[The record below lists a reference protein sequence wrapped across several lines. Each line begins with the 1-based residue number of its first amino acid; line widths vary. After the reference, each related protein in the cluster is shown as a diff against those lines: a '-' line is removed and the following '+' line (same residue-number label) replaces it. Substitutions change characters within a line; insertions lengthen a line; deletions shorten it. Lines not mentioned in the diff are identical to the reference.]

1 MVDWMAEQVRGAF
14 GAPLYLPLVL
24 AAAGVLAAGAA
35 VSAGAVR
42 RRLGGPGHA
51 FASGFLGAV
60 LAVTAVLS
68 VENYVKTDYF
78 RYGSHLNAYE
88 FFHYYI
94 GSKYAGELGYTRLYA
109 AALIAD
115 DETGRKWAHPSKM
128 IRNLETGGYVLAE
141 TVLADRDKVK
151 ARFSP
156 ERWEAFKGDIVWF
169 KDDSRLN
176 GARWAS
182 VLRDK
187 GYNGTPVW
195 GMVVGGLLANRVPTS
210 SARGMGA
217 LSLLDPLL
225 LTAAMGLVW
234 WAFGFR
240 AMALLVVLLG
250 TNYMMKW
257 WHMKGAFL
265 RTDWV
270 AAMVASVCLM
280 KKGRH
285 GLAGGLL
292 AWAVLSRIFPV
303 VLLFGPGVKLAEQA
317 WAFRRRR
324 SGPFFAAL
332 ARRFPGWKGAAL
344 RAVAGGAL
352 LLAAG
357 CALFWVRGALVPW
370 LAASEHD
377 VAALFR
383 PGDAGM
389 GAVSANVLA
398 VLALAALGATLG
410 MTAVQGWWT
419 GGMDRRWLRFFAV
432 FAVVVA
438 GFGLVSAAHWRG
450 SGVWPEYVK
459 KIGDHNQGVSEWRV
473 GYKYILMAEWPEGFD
488 PLDTPPRQWT
498 PQLRSAR
505 YQEHLPSWWD
515 TQVTVLL
522 AAFLAAFFLKDHR
535 AFILGFVPL
544 FFLAAA
550 TYYYYIM
557 LLVPMLFFVEK
568 AESPPHAAGASLLLL
583 SGVSGYFFYGLWK
596 QQYGTYYWL
605 SVELMAVCL
614 FLLALAFAE
623 GLLSGW
629 GAGDG
634 EDPPVRREV

>member
-1 MVDWMAEQVRGAF
+1 MVDWIAEQVRSAF

-24 AAAGVLAAGAA
+24 AAVGVLAAGVA
-35 VSAGAVR
+35 VSSGAVR
-42 RRLGGPGHA
+42 RRLGDAGHA
-51 FASGFLGAV
+51 FASGFLAAV
-60 LAVTAVLS
+60 LAVLAVLS

-88 FFHYYI
+88 FFHYYL
-94 GSKYAGELGYTRLYA
+94 GSKYAPELGYTRLYA

-115 DETGRKWAHPSKM
+115 DETGRKWDHPSKM
-128 IRNLETGGYVLAE
+128 IRNLETGGYVAAD
-141 TVLADRDKVK
+141 TVLADRETVK

-156 ERWEAFKGDIVWF
+156 ERWEAFKGDVAWF

-225 LTAAMGLVW
+225 LAAAMGLVW

-292 AWAVLSRIFPV
+292 AWSVLSRIFPA

-317 WAFRRRR
+317 WDFRRQR
-324 SGPFFAAL
+324 SGPLFEAA
-332 ARRFPGWKGAAL
+332 ARRFPGRRGAVLRLTAGAA
-344 RAVAGGAL
+344 VF
-352 LLAAG
+352 LAAV
-357 CALFWVRGALVPW
+357 CVLFWVRGALVPF
-370 LAASEHD
+370 LAAPERD
-377 VAALFR
+377 AAALFR
-383 PGDAGM
+383 PAGA
-389 GAVSANVLA
+389 GTAAAAANGVA
-398 VLALAALGATLG
+398 VLVLAALGATLG

-432 FAVVVA
+432 FAVVAA
-438 GFGLVSAAHWRG
+438 GFGLASAAHWRG
-450 SGVWPEYVK
+450 TGLWPEYVK

-473 GYKYILMAEWPEGFD
+473 GYKYILMAEWPEGFSA
-488 PLDTPPRQWT
+488 LDTPPRQWT

-505 YQEHLPSWWD
+505 YQERLHSWWD
-515 TQVTVLL
+515 TQATVLL

-535 AFILGFVPL
+535 ALMLGFAPL
-544 FFLAAA
+544 FFLSAA

-557 LLVPMLFFVEK
+557 LLVPMLFFAER
-568 AESPPHAAGASLLLL
+568 AESPPHALGASLLLL
-583 SGVSGYFFYGLWK
+583 SGASGYLFYGLWR

-614 FLLALAFAE
+614 LLLALGFAE
-623 GLLSGW
+623 GLLSAW
-629 GAGDG
+629 GPRDPDTARGDA
-634 EDPPVRREV
+634 